1 MRKHIMTKLLVVVSS
16 ADKAKIGLALG
27 FSKNQ
32 KAAGHDVRLIFFGP
46 SEAMVAKDQELAASV
61 KEAFPDEKPRACV
74 FVAEN
79 SGVKEELG
87 KIAELVKA
95 GQYITGSIDEG
106 YSTIS
111 F

>member
-1 MRKHIMTKLLVVVSS
+1 MRKCIMTKLLVVVSS
-16 ADKAKIGLALG
+16 ADKAKINLALG

-32 KAAGHDVRLIFFGP
+32 KAAGHEIRLIFFGP
-46 SEAMVAKDQELAASV
+46 SEAMVAKDQELAVAV
-61 KEAFPDEKPRACV
+61 RDAFPDEKPKACV

-79 SGVKEELG
+79 GGVKEELG
-87 KIAELVKA
+87 KIVELVRA

>member
-1 MRKHIMTKLLVVVSS
+1 MTKLLVVVSS
-16 ADKAKIGLALG
+16 ADKAKINLALG

-32 KAAGHDVRLIFFGP
+32 KAAGHEIRLIFFGP
-46 SEAMVAKDQELAASV
+46 SEAMVAKDQELAVAV
-61 KEAFPDEKPRACV
+61 RDAFPDEKPKACV

-87 KIAELVKA
+87 KIVELVRA